1 MNNKFNFKKASI
13 IVCLL
18 LFCSFTLCY
27 GQQTISGTL
36 EHDNLQR
43 EYVLYVPANYTG
55 EAAVPLL
62 FNFHGYTSNA
72 TEQMFYGDFR
82 PIADTEGFLIVHP
95 MGTLDITETTH
106 FNVGWG
112 GSDVDDVGFAETL
125 IDAIASEY
133 NIDLKR
139 VYSTGMSNGGF
150 MSYQLA
156 CQLSDKIAAI
166 ASVTGSMSPFTFNNC
181 DAQHPT
187 PVLQI
192 HGTED
197 PTVPYDGGF
206 IAKSIEE
213 VVQYWVDFNNC
224 SPTPIITQI
233 PDLDPTDES
242 TVEHFLYGGGDNQV
256 VTEFFKIT
264 GGAHTWPGSAF
275 DFSVTNY
282 DINASAE
289 AWKFMSRYDI
299 DGLRFTTD
307 IDSFDEHQT
316 QVSISPNPSTSFVNI
331 EVKEAQNVGF
341 NLSNSLGQSLQSG
354 QVSGAYQLD
363 VKDLAEGVY
372 FLKVGNRVHKVLKVE

>member
-1 MNNKFNFKKASI
+1 MNNKFNLKKISI
-13 IVCLL
+13 ILCLL
-18 LFCSFTLCY
+18 FFCSFTFCY
-27 GQQTISGTL
+27 GQQTISATL

-55 EAAVPLL
+55 DTAVPLL

-95 MGTLDITETTH
+95 MGTKDITGTTH

-112 GSDVDDVGFAETL
+112 SSEVDDVGFAENL
-125 IDAIASEY
+125 INAIASEY

-197 PTVPYDGGF
+197 PTVPYNGGL
-206 IAKSIEE
+206 IAEPIES

-224 SPTPIITQI
+224 KPTPTITQV
-233 PDLDPTDES
+233 PDLDATDES
-242 TVEHFLYGGGDNQV
+242 TVEHFVYEAGDNQV
-256 VTEFFKIT
+256 ATEFFKIT
-264 GGAHTWPGSAF
+264 GGAHTWPSSVF

-282 DINASAE
+282 DIDASAE
-289 AWKFMSRYDI
+289 IWKFVSRYDI
-299 DGLRFTTD
+299 DGLRVITD
-307 IDSFDEHQT
+307 IDSFTEQQT
-316 QVSISPNPSTSFVNI
+316 QVNISPNPSTSFVNI
-331 EVKEAQNVGF
+331 EVKDALNVHF
-341 NLSNSLGQSLQSG
+341 NLSNSFGQSLQSG
-354 QVSGAYQLD
+354 QISSAYQLD
-363 VKDLAEGVY
+363 ITDLAEGVY